1 MQIPQDIC
9 SSGPSQVVRAQAR
22 AWLIE
27 AGLRPGSRPLEGS
40 TRDCQLLPA
49 SLSSC
54 WNSKCVYKLESST
67 LEVVREVLVSVLHV
81 VQRGV
86 DLVQHGVGG
95 CPHSSSCKA
104 VDLAFHAHIYRHAL
118 FHLATSHGGLVHG
131 QGSRDLVVK
140 QHMLGAQ
147 TA

>member
-54 WNSKCVYKLESST
+54 WNSWCVYQSGSST
-67 LEVVREVLVSVLHV
+67 LRGGQGGAHFSPPGGPEVLTWSNM
-81 VQRGV
+81 
-86 DLVQHGVGG
+86 
-95 CPHSSSCKA
+95 
-104 VDLAFHAHIYRHAL
+104 
-118 FHLATSHGGLVHG
+118 GLVAAHTPPHAKPSTLPSMHTSTG
-131 QGSRDLVVK
+131 MLCSTWPPAMAGSCMGKGHVTL
-140 QHMLGAQ
+140 
-147 TA
+147 